1 MDITNRIS
9 RFFAVFP
16 CNLRLFLMN
25 LKSTVR
31 KDNYLKILI
40 LLTITGLILRLWHI
54 GDTSLWL
61 DETLTNDYSHQ
72 TILGI

>member
-1 MDITNRIS
+1 MEIMNRIS
-9 RFFAVFP
+9 RFFVTLF
-16 CNLRLFLMN
+16 CNLHYFLMD

-54 GDTSLWL
+54 GDISLWV
-61 DETLTNDYSHQ
+61 DKTLTN
-72 TILGI
+72 